1 MHRLSKITVTIFPA
15 LLILVLTFHFLMTL
29 AYLTPL
35 NPMKLYFQHVNLAY
49 MQPFFSQNWQLFA
62 PNPVH
67 DTRVLMVSCRIRD
80 TDGKMITTEWSD
92 ISTPLR
98 EAFYENRLV
107 PADRLERLQT
117 GVTRVIFGQ
126 DEVLVELQERRSE
139 ADNEFNKMVDEL
151 MQKEEQNKQEATEV
165 LNRIGSS
172 HCDRLYGKDRTEE
185 VRVRLAVLEFPR
197 FSQRHL
203 PNEEGE
209 LSYVLFD
216 WAPYERV
223 APMNVSGRG

>member
-1 MHRLSKITVTIFPA
+1 MHRLSRIAVTIFPA
-15 LLILVLTFHFLMTL
+15 LLILVLVFHFLMTL

-35 NPMKLYFQHVNLAY
+35 NPVKLNVQHANLAY
-49 MQPFFSQNWQLFA
+49 MQPLFIQNWQLFA

-67 DTRVLMVSCRIRD
+67 DTRVLMVSCRVRN
-80 TDGKMITTEWSD
+80 TDSTITATEWSD

-98 EAFYENRLV
+98 EASYENRLV
-107 PADRLERLQT
+107 PTDRLERLQT
-117 GVTRVIFGQ
+117 GTTRVIFGQ

-139 ADNEFNKMVDEL
+139 ADDEFNKIIDEL
-151 MQKEEQNKQEATEV
+151 AQEDEENRQATIEV
-165 LNRIGSS
+165 LNRIGSAQ
-172 HCDRLYGKDRTEE
+172 CDRLYGEYRTEE
-185 VRVRLAVLEFPR
+185 VRIRVAVLEFPR

-209 LSYVLFD
+209 LSYLSFD

-223 APMNVSGRG
+223 APMNISGRG

>member
-1 MHRLSKITVTIFPA
+1 MHRLSRITVTVFPA
-15 LLILVLTFHFLMTL
+15 LLTLVLMFHFLMTL

-35 NPMKLYFQHVNLAY
+35 NPIKLYFQQANLAY
-49 MQPFFSQNWQLFA
+49 MQPFFLQNWQLFA
-62 PNPVH
+62 PNPVR

-80 TDGKMITTEWSD
+80 TDGTMTTTEWSD

-98 EAFYENRLV
+98 EASYDNRLV

-117 GVTRVIFGQ
+117 GATRIIFGQ
-126 DEVLVELQERRSE
+126 DEILVELQEHRSE
-139 ADNEFNKMVDEL
+139 ADDEFNKMIDEL
-151 MQKEEQNKQEATEV
+151 AQEDEENRQAAIVV
-165 LNRIGSS
+165 LNRIGSAQ
-172 HCDRLYGKDRTEE
+172 CDRLYGEDRTEE
-185 VRVRLAVLEFPR
+185 VRIRVALLEFPR

-223 APMNVSGRG
+223 APMNISGRG